1 MAIQRSDIP
10 ILTAILRPLV
20 SRLANVVARE
30 IVRFVDDGP
39 KLQLLQISGLRV
51 ETDSEEL
58 HEEAEHF
65 QPYGFYAVPLAGA
78 EAVAVYPNGDRAHSL
93 VLAVADRRYRP
104 TGGAGGEVGL
114 YTDEGDQVRL
124 GRGHVMVLSTS
135 GQLKLGSAAA
145 AEGAVKGTSRNTA
158 EQTFLNALTA
168 FATAIVPVSG
178 VDLTAKTTFL
188 AAISAFASAAAGA
201 VSTKVKLE

>member
-1 MAIQRSDIP
+1 MAISRSDYP
-10 ILTAILRPLV
+10 IIRSILRPLV
-20 SRLANVVARE
+20 ARLANVVARG
-30 IVRFVDDGP
+30 VVKLVDDSP
-39 KLQLLQISGLRV
+39 KLQLLQVAGLQV
-51 ETDSEEL
+51 ETDSREL
-58 HEEAEHF
+58 HEEAEHV
-65 QPYGFYAVPLAGA
+65 QPYGFYAVPLTDA
-78 EAVAVYPNGDRAHSL
+78 EYVAVYPNGDRGHP
-93 VLAVADRRYRP
+93 VILAVADRRYRP

-124 GRGHVMVLSTS
+124 GRGHVIVLSTS

-178 VDLTAKTTFL
+178 VDATAKTTFL

-201 VSTKVKLE
+201 VSTKVKVE